1 MTEVAIL
8 LAASTFLAGLAVAFA
23 IRLLPRLRLQLAGLA
38 LLAVVL
44 PLAAVLASGWVM
56 FHMEDDAK
64 ILTVAV
70 AAASRPS
77 SPRCSSQAGSSGRS
91 TACGRPRPSSPP
103 AT

>member
-1 MTEVAIL
+1 M
-8 LAASTFLAGLAVAFA
+8 
-23 IRLLPRLRLQLAGLA
+23 
-38 LLAVVL
+38 L

-70 AAASRPS
+70 AAALSAVVAALLL
-77 SPRCSSQAGSSGRS
+77 AGWILGPLDRLR
-91 TACGRPRPSSPP
+91 TPRPSSPP